1 MNMKIEKALRA
12 VATLAGGLVCLCGC
26 SSTVN
31 TVERAQPVGQ
41 RQMVDDKR
49 ILTDASLDQRARI
62 MAVNE
67 AMTPG
72 GLLQVQVELLNQRR
86 SLRRITYQFQ
96 WFDANGM
103 QVNSPMSAAVISL
116 SLEGK
121 ESVLISGVA
130 PTPACK
136 DFRLRLMQ
144 GK

>member
-1 MNMKIEKALRA
+1 
-12 VATLAGGLVCLCGC
+12 
-26 SSTVN
+26 
-31 TVERAQPVGQ
+31 
-41 RQMVDDKR
+41 MVDDKR

-96 WFDANGM
+96 WFDASGM
-103 QVNSPMSAAVISL
+103 QVNSPMSAAVIPL

-121 ESVLISGVA
+121 ESVFISGVA